1 MSPLQRTWRAQPWR
15 KQFEIIQISLKNLL
29 RLERRSFLT
38 RALPIGAVKFWA
50 SHPHWSLEDTLPTAK
65 EISQVPQADWSSQ
78 KVSSWF
84 VWILNSQWIWNAL
97 ESALRGDAG
106 VHSQPPWQA
115 VSELG
120 FAHTLWAF
128 KRSAA
133 FYQWALGWLC
143 VSPNPA
149 QSFLQG
155 LTVKWCQC
163 WILHCALL
171 RNVCP
176 DFFSNKAWWLSEGLM
191 DWTQQHT
198 NGAAQTWEWSWCLL
212 ASLDR
217 MILVWPAE
225 DHGKISRVPIHKKQ
239 DQTVISKR
247 WGR

>member
-1 MSPLQRTWRAQPWR
+1 M
-15 KQFEIIQISLKNLL
+15 
-29 RLERRSFLT
+29 
-38 RALPIGAVKFWA
+38 
-50 SHPHWSLEDTLPTAK
+50 
-65 EISQVPQADWSSQ
+65 
-78 KVSSWF
+78 
-84 VWILNSQWIWNAL
+84 
-97 ESALRGDAG
+97 
-106 VHSQPPWQA
+106 
-115 VSELG
+115 
-120 FAHTLWAF
+120 
-128 KRSAA
+128 
-133 FYQWALGWLC
+133 
-143 VSPNPA
+143 SPNPA

-225 DHGKISRVPIHKKQ
+225 DHGKISRVPIHKNKIRLSFQ
-239 DQTVISKR
+239 RGGGVSFFFRLFFFFFVREDLIMSTAEFLDEVNSPCYKFCLISLSQTVYTPLTCSLTATSMFPCSSIRDK
-247 WGR
+247 